1 MSKRFEKIVSWA
13 VIAAMTVQPTLLYA
27 QDIQIIGADNGPRP
41 HVDQSANGT
50 TVINIGT
57 PNDAGVSHDIYSQFA
72 ADDLILNNSATNV
85 NTQMGGWI
93 EGNANLAPG
102 QAAELWIGEVVGGS
116 QTQLNGILEVGGQ
129 TMDVV
134 LANEF
139 GITCN
144 GCGFVNTG
152 RTTLTTGL
160 PQFSADG
167 GLSGFDVTQGRVRIE
182 GEGMNPES
190 RVSLAD
196 ISRVDV
202 IARAAEI
209 YGAMRAQNLNIV
221 TGSNLVDYNWSY
233 DPETSTIS
241 GVTEQAGNGSVPA
254 LAVDVAALGGMYA
267 NAIQM
272 VATEDG
278 VGVRLDGEMASATNI
293 ALSSDG
299 HLTLG
304 APAGGHMPQIKAQDR
319 VHLRSRGPMLLE
331 GAITSEAGDLID
343 IRSSESSLTF
353 TGQADGG
360 AVTLEGAGLVNISAA
375 VSASQALQITSQTGG
390 VTLGETSE
398 LAANTLEVV
407 AATDATLNG
416 KASAEGALTVSAGAE
431 LRTGAHAAISGQ
443 SINLSGQGLA
453 LDGLLT
459 ATTDFD
465 VAAGADGVLN
475 NGSLSG
481 RDVTLSSENSIGN
494 TGIVSAGQS
503 LTVEAATALTNAAT
517 LISGNDLAIYADQI
531 LNNGGVIWANDS
543 ITLAANAELDRASLV
558 QNSNGRIE
566 AFQGDLTV
574 RADEVANLGTAP
586 TIGASEIIRWLS
598 EGNSEPFQV
607 LDEIATL
614 IDPAYLD
621 ASGNILPA
629 YSAQY
634 TALFADLVNGG
645 AALSAAAQSILRDDV
660 MSPSG
665 TALKSELAGRWGA
678 LTAKANASGV
688 TDPAADVASF
698 VDPTIFAPNGSV
710 LPQYAQAYADFWT
723 LLAAGETE
731 VPNSVKAILAPVA
744 LVVERTSTDPV
755 TGEVTTQYSNQ
766 LVAAVT
772 DLWQDMTIGSS
783 AAYDIVNILYQD
795 RFNDDGQLAEMV
807 AGATLDIEANEVRN
821 VFGNMSAGDDLFITA
836 NTVLNQAL
844 GASQVLLE
852 VHKKPDCFTCHE
864 GEVDF
869 YDTFGGRIEALGTV
883 SIAGNLTNVT
893 LNSSDMSL
901 QDVMDEMNAYIQAQR
916 EASDPLMAGVPDVS
930 LKNFHLEEKRDDD
943 FTAPVENL
951 DDADR
956 VVIPV
961 DTGNQTDVE
970 VALTITP
977 DLAPTAP
984 LDALLAAGLNTI
996 AETDPEFT
1004 EYGNFITSNY
1014 MMDVDRLQYRDE
1026 LINNTSE
1033 TILAALNKADVAADV
1048 GDLGYLDQ
1056 PVSVPARDGSG
1067 SITVYPSVA
1076 ALELDGTGALISG
1089 TNVVVSGSEIDNSG
1103 AVHATENVSM
1113 TAGSITGNG
1122 GSITADAGEVAL
1134 TALGSISFEDTT
1146 IDGAMIDII
1155 AGQDFTGKGVAISSE
1170 TDASIYAVAGVTLT
1184 ALENEYELTRGS
1196 DRLSGFFGKKS
1207 GSKLTAT
1214 EQVTSSLSVG
1224 GDLSIIT
1231 SGDLVLAGLQGDIG
1245 GDASLSAEGDLLLT
1259 AVQSTAEF
1267 HSGGKKNGTDIQS
1280 VTSHVTALDI
1290 GGDLVAT
1297 AGGQAVLVG
1306 TQIDAGGQVELAA
1319 AEDVVLAAAQ
1329 DIYLYE
1335 RRKSSSS
1342 MFGFKKKSSSKSITR
1357 VTNQGARIA
1366 AAGDVDVV
1374 AEAGDL
1380 TTAGA
1385 EFVSNSGD
1393 INLTAVEGDIYAGTY
1408 TDVFEQKTSK
1418 SSGMFWGLISSSS
1431 QSSSVDQINTGTDA
1445 LASLDL
1451 SLVSGED
1458 TTLVGALLSAGQTLN
1473 IETGGD
1479 FSVQAAID
1487 SQRSEFFSQNAGL
1500 VTMTTIQESS
1510 YVETAVL
1517 TQLLAAQALNLG
1529 IGGQAELTLY
1539 DQAGVDAPAPEDLY
1553 PDELLALAGLEL
1565 LTQDLANEYFYDK
1578 QTSLSPAFKAL
1589 VSVAL
1594 SLYAPT
1600 LGAGLLNNMGIATTT
1615 AAGSVTALGTGANA
1629 FASTFILESLDG
1641 IVSGD
1646 FDLGQILEGAVF
1658 SGVSAGLSAGISNE
1672 LFGGMQQLGPD
1683 GNLLL
1688 DANGNP
1694 ILTEGYLSDFISSL
1708 PDEALLGFGQ
1718 GELTFAKI
1726 MQGALDGAISSGVN
1740 SAIYGT
1746 DFMDGLSASVLQ
1758 TVVNLTLADV
1768 QFEIGELFK
1777 KGANGGEGS
1786 LGHALLHGL
1795 AGCAAAEA
1803 QGADCAAGAAGAVAQ
1818 SVYSGTLQGTALTL
1832 EQQQNRA
1839 EIMGAVAG
1847 YIFSGG
1853 EPNNIGIAG
1862 AIARSGMRNNRQLHT
1877 SEIEALKEYAQSL
1890 DGETL
1895 GEEGEKTAEE
1905 WLQILTLQAMRSV
1918 DSLAASY
1925 IPDNPAAQEK
1935 LDILIAEQG
1944 PNFENGLGGM
1954 MGFLKETNESLFKN
1968 SLANIEHVI
1977 ANREFYD
1984 GALSDWAPPRFEGIQ
1999 DYASATDLIL
2009 LNSVYF
2015 YPHTTIENIMP
2026 AELNDLPEQTRRAA
2040 AMLEVL
2046 DVLAE
2051 LRDAQQR
2058 LSQTVQV
2065 LVEEG
2070 NVEAAAVA
2078 QAASNSAVNQLR
2090 NGSLLI
2096 ADVMRA
2102 GMIRGVT
2109 DEVLNGFGS
2118 VLTLVADQASVAI
2131 GTGDL
2136 TGATDRNVER
2146 VQAIIDLL
2154 ENFDELP
2161 ATIQAGLAS
2170 RVLALDEA
2178 MAEGRLEDAGE
2189 ILGEFNAYAAS
2200 AAVGT
2205 VGLTAGTADLLKR
2218 IGGLRATKG
2227 AGSLCFVAGTPVLT
2241 EDGYK
2246 AIEDIKAGDM
2256 VISRDEATGE
2266 TVSKPVV
2273 QLFRNH
2279 DKQILDVVLDSG
2291 HSTEVIGATPEHPF
2305 FVDGRGWVEAGD
2317 LQPGDQIV
2325 SHASG
2330 EGQGGALLV
2339 KAVNARAE
2347 REDTYNFEVADTH
2360 TYFVGKLQAWVH
2372 NTCSA
2377 TDLIGNGGKQLDS
2390 NTIVG
2395 AYGNKYVKQADGSYT
2410 NVGSASQAEISRAG
2424 VTVRPDPSVATNRTF
2439 TELPDGST
2447 QVRKATA
2454 GDTRRLIGT

>member
-1 MSKRFEKIVSWA
+1 
-13 VIAAMTVQPTLLYA
+13 
-27 QDIQIIGADNGPRP
+27 
-41 HVDQSANGT
+41 
-50 TVINIGT
+50 
-57 PNDAGVSHDIYSQFA
+57 
-72 ADDLILNNSATNV
+72 
-85 NTQMGGWI
+85 
-93 EGNANLAPG
+93 
-102 QAAELWIGEVVGGS
+102 
-116 QTQLNGILEVGGQ
+116 
-129 TMDVV
+129 
-134 LANEF
+134 
-139 GITCN
+139 
-144 GCGFVNTG
+144 
-152 RTTLTTGL
+152 
-160 PQFSADG
+160 
-167 GLSGFDVTQGRVRIE
+167 
-182 GEGMNPES
+182 
-190 RVSLAD
+190 
-196 ISRVDV
+196 
-202 IARAAEI
+202 
-209 YGAMRAQNLNIV
+209 
-221 TGSNLVDYNWSY
+221 
-233 DPETSTIS
+233 
-241 GVTEQAGNGSVPA
+241 
-254 LAVDVAALGGMYA
+254 
-267 NAIQM
+267 
-272 VATEDG
+272 
-278 VGVRLDGEMASATNI
+278 
-293 ALSSDG
+293 
-299 HLTLG
+299 
-304 APAGGHMPQIKAQDR
+304 
-319 VHLRSRGPMLLE
+319 
-331 GAITSEAGDLID
+331 
-343 IRSSESSLTF
+343 
-353 TGQADGG
+353 
-360 AVTLEGAGLVNISAA
+360 
-375 VSASQALQITSQTGG
+375 
-390 VTLGETSE
+390 
-398 LAANTLEVV
+398 
-407 AATDATLNG
+407 
-416 KASAEGALTVSAGAE
+416 
-431 LRTGAHAAISGQ
+431 
-443 SINLSGQGLA
+443 
-453 LDGLLT
+453 
-459 ATTDFD
+459 
-465 VAAGADGVLN
+465 
-475 NGSLSG
+475 
-481 RDVTLSSENSIGN
+481 
-494 TGIVSAGQS
+494 
-503 LTVEAATALTNAAT
+503 
-517 LISGNDLAIYADQI
+517 
-531 LNNGGVIWANDS
+531 
-543 ITLAANAELDRASLV
+543 
-558 QNSNGRIE
+558 
-566 AFQGDLTV
+566 
-574 RADEVANLGTAP
+574 
-586 TIGASEIIRWLS
+586 
-598 EGNSEPFQV
+598 
-607 LDEIATL
+607 
-614 IDPAYLD
+614 
-621 ASGNILPA
+621 
-629 YSAQY
+629 
-634 TALFADLVNGG
+634 
-645 AALSAAAQSILRDDV
+645 
-660 MSPSG
+660 
-665 TALKSELAGRWGA
+665 
-678 LTAKANASGV
+678 
-688 TDPAADVASF
+688 
-698 VDPTIFAPNGSV
+698 
-710 LPQYAQAYADFWT
+710 
-723 LLAAGETE
+723 
-731 VPNSVKAILAPVA
+731 
-744 LVVERTSTDPV
+744 
-755 TGEVTTQYSNQ
+755 
-766 LVAAVT
+766 
-772 DLWQDMTIGSS
+772 
-783 AAYDIVNILYQD
+783 
-795 RFNDDGQLAEMV
+795 MV

-836 NTVLNQAL
+836 NTVMNQAL

-1113 TAGSITGNG
+1113 TAGSITGND

-1214 EQVTSSLSVG
+1214 EQVTSSLSAG

-1231 SGDLVLAGLQGDIG
+1231 SGDLVLAGLQGEIG

-1335 RRKSSSS
+1335 SRKSSSS

-1408 TDVFEQKTSK
+1408 TDVFEEKTSK

-1594 SLYAPT
+1594 SLYVPN
-1600 LGAGLLNNMGIATTT
+1600 LSAGLLNNMGIATTT

-1683 GNLLL
+1683 GNPLL

-1758 TVVNLTLADV
+1758 TVANLMLADV

-1777 KGANGGEGS
+1777 NGANGGEGS

-1803 QGADCAAGAAGAVAQ
+1803 QGADCAAGAAGGIAGAI
-1818 SVYSGTLQGTALTL
+1818 YSGMQKAPEIDDYGNDLDAY
-1832 EQQQNRA
+1832 RA
-1839 EIMGAVAG
+1839 AYDNWRSDVMERAQLVSLAAG

-1853 EPNNIGIAG
+1853 KAENVSVGASVGTSAVANNYLTHDQLLIALEADKQLAQCKVFSWRCSAQERTRLENIVQSYRALSAANTARLIEACSAG
-1862 AIARSGMRNNRQLHT
+1862 ASTCTQMLADARAFTEATNHGLALMAGGYAPGPENFYVRADGQLGYGGMVDIDEVAVRYFTRAENGEMTYAEAAQAIESSVLNHESNMTILVGGVQIVGGVAALGACPSTGGLSCLLLTGAIVTTPNVVLGANEASEGVAQWLSGQNERTAIEDALIRAGYSAEDAARYLGNAQLLVGVLDIGVGGVLAIKGPLGT
-1877 SEIEALKEYAQSL
+1877 ARVNATNKTLNQSQIDDL
-1890 DGETL
+1890 VARKANGETL
-1895 GEEGEKTAEE
+1895 PDPSTYMS
-1905 WLQILTLQAMRSV
+1905 QA
-1918 DSLAASY
+1918 DIDAHLAQF
-1925 IPDNPAAQEK
+1925 D
-1935 LDILIAEQG
+1935 
-1944 PNFENGLGGM
+1944 
-1954 MGFLKETNESLFKN
+1954 
-1968 SLANIEHVI
+1968 
-1977 ANREFYD
+1977 D
-1984 GALSDWAPPRFEGIQ
+1984 GAVRF
-1999 DYASATDLIL
+1999 
-2009 LNSVYF
+2009 
-2015 YPHTTIENIMP
+2015 TTRSSLDEYGTAGGGDAFVMP
-2026 AELNDLPEQTRRAA
+2026 KSEFDRIVA
-2040 AMLEVL
+2040 
-2046 DVLAE
+2046 
-2051 LRDAQQR
+2051 DAGGDMRVVEQR
-2058 LSQTVQV
+2058 L
-2065 LVEEG
+2065 
-2070 NVEAAAVA
+2070 N
-2078 QAASNSAVNQLR
+2078 
-2090 NGSLLI
+2090 
-2096 ADVMRA
+2096 
-2102 GMIRGVT
+2102 
-2109 DEVLNGFGS
+2109 LN
-2118 VLTLVADQASVAI
+2118 
-2131 GTGDL
+2131 
-2136 TGATDRNVER
+2136 
-2146 VQAIIDLL
+2146 
-2154 ENFDELP
+2154 
-2161 ATIQAGLAS
+2161 
-2170 RVLALDEA
+2170 
-2178 MAEGRLEDAGE
+2178 
-2189 ILGEFNAYAAS
+2189 
-2200 AAVGT
+2200 
-2205 VGLTAGTADLLKR
+2205 
-2218 IGGLRATKG
+2218 
-2227 AGSLCFVAGTPVLT
+2227 AGSLSNGDAVALYVPPENLGGIRIP
-2241 EDGYK
+2241 
-2246 AIEDIKAGDM
+2246 
-2256 VISRDEATGE
+2256 
-2266 TVSKPVV
+2266 
-2273 QLFRNH
+2273 
-2279 DKQILDVVLDSG
+2279 SG
-2291 HSTEVIGATPEHPF
+2291 N
-2305 FVDGRGWVEAGD
+2305 EAGANS
-2317 LQPGDQIV
+2317 QWVPGGYT
-2325 SHASG
+2325 ASG
-2330 EGQGGALLV
+2330 TAE
-2339 KAVNARAE
+2339 AV
-2347 REDTYNFEVADTH
+2347 V
-2360 TYFVGKLQAWVH
+2360 
-2372 NTCSA
+2372 
-2377 TDLIGNGGKQLDS
+2377 DLRTAPI
-2390 NTIVG
+2390 I
-2395 AYGNKYVKQADGSYT
+2395 
-2410 NVGSASQAEISRAG
+2410 EIE
-2424 VTVRPDPSVATNRTF
+2424 F
-2439 TELPDGST
+2439 
-2447 QVRKATA
+2447 
-2454 GDTRRLIGT
+2454 